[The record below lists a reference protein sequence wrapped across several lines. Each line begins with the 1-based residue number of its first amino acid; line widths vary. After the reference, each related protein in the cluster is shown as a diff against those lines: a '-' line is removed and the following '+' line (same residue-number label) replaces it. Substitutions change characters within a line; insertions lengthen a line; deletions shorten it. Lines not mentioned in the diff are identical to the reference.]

1 MRCRVV
7 VDICVV
13 RTGPTSCPSVVACSS
28 FTVCVEMPSFSF
40 QITLSNCPLLDA
52 VWELLLSPVFVSF
65 SKFLFLTNSLNI
77 YMCATLWHAVSA
89 CMCVSLLV
97 YVYVFVCGACEFT
110 DVVVCG
116 VCLTLA
122 DWISVLSVNDSNSNG
137 NNNIEHIFLS
147 GHKVVNS

>member
-1 MRCRVV
+1 
-7 VDICVV
+7 
-13 RTGPTSCPSVVACSS
+13 
-28 FTVCVEMPSFSF
+28 
-40 QITLSNCPLLDA
+40 
-52 VWELLLSPVFVSF
+52 
-65 SKFLFLTNSLNI
+65 
-77 YMCATLWHAVSA
+77 
-89 CMCVSLLV
+89 MCVSLLV